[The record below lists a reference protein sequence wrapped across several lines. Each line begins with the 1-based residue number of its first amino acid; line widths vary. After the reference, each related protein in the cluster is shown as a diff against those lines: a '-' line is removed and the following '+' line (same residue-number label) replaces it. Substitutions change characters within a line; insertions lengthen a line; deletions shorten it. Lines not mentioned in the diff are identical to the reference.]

1 MGVLWNTNQSDML
14 ISIAEVAVSRV
25 TNPGSNVKDWMEVWE
40 SHFYERY
47 NEEPQLQQVMH
58 RFTDLL
64 LDRIDSCADIAW
76 PLFDGFLPKQDP
88 LGQRVLIERVEVLED
103 MLVCVVI
110 K

>member
-25 TNPGSNVKDWMEVWE
+25 TNPGSSAKDLMEVWE

-47 NEEPQLQQVMH
+47 SEEPHLQHVMH

-64 LDRIDSCADIAW
+64 VERIDSCADVAW
-76 PLFDGFLPKQDP
+76 PLFDGFLPKLGP
-88 LGQRVLIERVEVLED
+88 LGQCVRIERVEVLED
-103 MLVCVVI
+103 MLICVVI
-110 K
+110 R